1 MNNLNQSLDLFKKKF
16 FYFILVDSLFFIL
29 LFISLNF
36 SRNRI
41 QGYLSSIQQYIP
53 QLNEVQKL
61 LQESTVVGNLE
72 QSNILL
78 ENINSVMNEA
88 LFFGYF
94 IMPLIIFVLWITFQG
109 LSYKLISED
118 NLNKILDYKYFIK
131 FSILTLPFFIL
142 LTLAIFQFLAMFS
155 DLIPY
160 YGGIFKPT
168 IMLFIITLGPII
180 LFYFLLIFYSL
191 LNKNSLLKTLKKGF
205 LIAIKSL
212 LCFITL
218 IPLILYF
225 LFILYISSINK
236 SDLLIARRKRVIVYI
251 KRALLFSLY
260 LLYLIIFILF
270 LVAFL
275 NNLVFYIGNFNAF
288 STFNLVI
295 TIVLLIAYSYYR
307 ILFSSFSSS
316 FSS

>member
-1 MNNLNQSLDLFKKKF
+1 MLTKSLNLFKKKF
-16 FYFILVDSLFFIL
+16 LYFILVDSLFFIS
-29 LFISLNF
+29 LFITLNF
-36 SRNRI
+36 SRNKI

-61 LQESTVVGNLE
+61 LQESTAVGNLE

-78 ENINSVMNEA
+78 ESINSVMNEA

-94 IMPLIIFVLWITFQG
+94 IMPLIMFILWTLFQG
-109 LSYKLISED
+109 LSYKLISEN

-142 LTLAIFQFLAMFS
+142 LTLATFQFLAMFS
-155 DLIPY
+155 DLVPY
-160 YGGIFKPT
+160 YGGIFSPT
-168 IMLFIITLGPII
+168 IMLFIIILGPII

-191 LNKNSLLKTLKKGF
+191 LNKNSLLKTLKKGSS
-205 LIAIKSL
+205 IAIKK
-212 LCFITL
+212 IH
-218 IPLILYF
+218 ILF
-225 LFILYISSINK
+225 PLYIG
-236 SDLLIARRKRVIVYI
+236 Y
-251 KRALLFSLY
+251 F
-260 LLYLIIFILF
+260 IIFVLF
-270 LVAFL
+270 LVSFL
-275 NNLVFYIGNFNAF
+275 NNFVFYIGNFNAF

-295 TIVLLIAYSYYR
+295 TIVLLILYSYYR